1 MEMDPQEMRPV
12 VNRLKRA
19 RGQLDLVIRQI
30 EEGQECSTAVH
41 SLATV
46 SGALDRAGFAIIF
59 TTMKRIQRDPDHE
72 VSDEEYEELQKLFLS
87 LS

>member
-1 MEMDPQEMRPV
+1 M
-12 VNRLKRA
+12 
-19 RGQLDLVIRQI
+19 
-30 EEGQECSTAVH
+30 H